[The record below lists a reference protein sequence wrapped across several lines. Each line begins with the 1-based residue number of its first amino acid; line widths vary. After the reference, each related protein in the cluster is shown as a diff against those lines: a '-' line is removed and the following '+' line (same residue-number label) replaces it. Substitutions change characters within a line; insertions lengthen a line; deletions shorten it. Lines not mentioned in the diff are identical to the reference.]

1 MSSDQKSSDQMNS
14 DQMNLDL
21 WSILIKTKQ
30 VVSQL
35 PFARTL
41 LVCVCGLGRVSCAV
55 EYTCHMPGRT
65 TRKCKETLLQVRERL
80 QREQA
85 NRTSKRIREL
95 LGSGHSDSESESS
108 ECLS

>member
-1 MSSDQKSSDQMNS
+1 MFRPKKMSSDQKSSDQMNS

-41 LVCVCGLGRVSCAV
+41 LVCVSWSCVLCCGIHLSHAWSYDPKVQGDFVAS
-55 EYTCHMPGRT
+55 E
-65 TRKCKETLLQVRERL
+65 RKTPK
-80 QREQA
+80 
-85 NRTSKRIREL
+85 RTS
-95 LGSGHSDSESESS
+95 
-108 ECLS
+108 

>member
-41 LVCVCGLGRVSCAV
+41 LVCVWSWSFVLCCEIHLSHAWSYDPKVQGDFVAS
-55 EYTCHMPGRT
+55 E
-65 TRKCKETLLQVRERL
+65 RKTPK
-80 QREQA
+80 
-85 NRTSKRIREL
+85 RTS
-95 LGSGHSDSESESS
+95 
-108 ECLS
+108 